1 MVPIV
6 LRRFEEDSKVSSQN
20 NYRSLKV
27 LSLKLILVVKMPSN
41 LESCGFFQSSHTSIF
56 HRELV
61 SFFSRI

>member
-20 NYRSLKV
+20 YYRSLKV

-41 LESCGFFQSSHTSIF
+41 LVMWFFQSSHTSIF